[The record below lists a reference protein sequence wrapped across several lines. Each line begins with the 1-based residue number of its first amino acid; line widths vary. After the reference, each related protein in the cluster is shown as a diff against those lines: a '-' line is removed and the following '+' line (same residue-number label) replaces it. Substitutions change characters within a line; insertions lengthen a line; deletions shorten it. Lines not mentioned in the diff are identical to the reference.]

1 MFPMGYLL
9 DFGEEESITVR
20 RMNFRLG
27 KEEKPNM
34 SVKIPYAVTKADFI
48 SERKH
53 NSLPV
58 MPNAY
63 GHTEYDENGNTYLC
77 FDKGESDDFVHS
89 YAVFTATE
97 RGTIISRI
105 FIRVSPLWLTKSN
118 FLFTL
123 SLRECII

>member
-1 MFPMGYLL
+1 
-9 DFGEEESITVR
+9 
-20 RMNFRLG
+20 
-27 KEEKPNM
+27 M

-58 MPNAY
+58 MSNAY

-89 YAVFTATE
+89 YAVFYSD
-97 RGTIISRI
+97 GTRYDYFSD
-105 FIRVSPLWLTKSN
+105 FIRVSPPWLIKSN

-123 SLRECII
+123 RLRECII